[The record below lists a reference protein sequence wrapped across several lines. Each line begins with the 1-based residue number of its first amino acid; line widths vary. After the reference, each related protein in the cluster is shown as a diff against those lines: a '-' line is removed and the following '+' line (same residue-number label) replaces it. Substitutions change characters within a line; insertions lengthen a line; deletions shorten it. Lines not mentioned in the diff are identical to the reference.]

1 MLTQNLPEGSM
12 RLHSQFSHE
21 GSSAKRRHTTAKG
34 CGLSSSSCTTV
45 FSCFFFFFFCKV
57 ESGCPLWASVDYFY
71 HVSPFHIPFRV
82 LFHIPFHSAFQFLS
96 TTTKNGQP
104 KGAWFT
110 RQLLLLVHVCC
121 YSCSCVDLSTTLR
134 TMPFSSR

>member
-45 FSCFFFFFFCKV
+45 FFLFFLLSGKWKV
-57 ESGCPLWASVDYFY
+57 DVRSGLPY
-71 HVSPFHIPFRV
+71 
-82 LFHIPFHSAFQFLS
+82 QTLS
-96 TTTKNGQP
+96 RSLRRGC
-104 KGAWFT
+104 GLGT
-110 RQLLLLVHVCC
+110 RLGRDV
-121 YSCSCVDLSTTLR
+121 
-134 TMPFSSR
+134 